1 MAKSYEMNLCE
12 GALFKKLVLYALP
25 LMATNV
31 LQVLFNAADVAILGA
46 FVENSD
52 PAVAAVGATGALIN
66 LIVGLFVGLSVGANV
81 LVSRCVGANDLERSR
96 KIVGMSIVFSVV
108 IGTALLFVGFLGART
123 FLEWMDCDPNVIDM
137 ATTYL
142 KIYFL
147 GMPIMMLYNFAA
159 SILRAV
165 GDTRRPLV
173 YLVIAGIVN
182 VGLNIFFVTAFQMDV
197 EGVAIATV
205 VSQGISAV
213 LAIIA
218 LLKGDGFSKLEVK
231 KMRFYPRELWEMV
244 KVGVPAGLQGCAF
257 SFSNVLIQSS
267 INSFGDL
274 TMTANTIASQF
285 EGFVYNAMN
294 GVSLATLSFVSQNL
308 GAGKTDRVRKSVLY
322 SALFCTIVWAAVCGP
337 ILLLSRP
344 LCGLLSKNGE
354 VIRLACKRLWIIGS
368 TYLLCGWMD
377 IFGNAL
383 RGLGKSTVAMIIC
396 LSGSCL
402 FRILWINTVF
412 KEFSVVDTVWWVY
425 PVSWALTI
433 GIYLIVYFP
442 LMRSVEKRCARENA
456 EAENIAAETSVETAV
471 EITDETASAET
482 SVAEK
487 TGLKTVNEEGMA

>member
-1 MAKSYEMNLCE
+1 MAKNYEMNLCE

-96 KIVGMSIVFSVV
+96 KIVGMSIVFSAV
-108 IGTALLFVGFLGART
+108 IGAGLLFVGFFGART
-123 FLEWMDCDPNVIDM
+123 FLEWMNCDPNVIDM

-147 GMPIMMLYNFAA
+147 GMPIMMLYNFSA

-182 VGLNIFFVTAFQMDV
+182 VVLNIFFVTAFRMDV

-218 LLKGDGFSKLEVK
+218 LSKGDGFSKLEVK
-231 KMRFYPRELWEMV
+231 KMRFYPRELWEMA
-244 KVGVPAGLQGCAF
+244 KIGVPAGLQGCAF
-257 SFSNVLIQSS
+257 SFSNVLVQSS

-285 EGFVYNAMN
+285 EGFAYNAMN

-322 SALFCTIVWAAVCGP
+322 SVLFCTIVWAAVCGP
-337 ILLLSRP
+337 ILLLSRQ
-344 LCGLLSKNGE
+344 LCGLLSKNDE
-354 VIRLACKRLWIIGS
+354 VIRLACKRLLIIGA

-377 IFGNAL
+377 IFGNSL

-412 KEFSVVDTVWWVY
+412 KAFPVVTVVWWVY
-425 PVSWALTI
+425 PVSWALTV

-442 LMRSVEKRCARENA
+442 LMRKVEKSLASERA
-456 EAENIAAETSVETAV
+456 EAEKNAVETAIV
-471 EITDETASAET
+471 GEAA
-482 SVAEK
+482 VAES
-487 TGLKTVNEEGMA
+487 VNEEGMA